1 MTGLPAGEAPSRYGF
16 EAFDCA
22 PALRLEAHER
32 VSRLQLEA
40 LAERLEKMERAAE
53 RLERR
58 LWLAVYGVVAAILAN
73 AFQPLLAALPG

>member
-1 MTGLPAGEAPSRYGF
+1 MTDPRVGY

-32 VSRLQLEA
+32 VSKLQFEAVTARLDRIEA
-40 LAERLEKMERAAE
+40 LIE

-58 LWLAVYGVVAAILAN
+58 LWLAVYGVAAAILAQVFLGLVQV
-73 AFQPLLAALPG
+73 AP

>member
-1 MTGLPAGEAPSRYGF
+1 VPVHDAPPPRYGF

-32 VSRLQLEA
+32 VSDLQLNA
-40 LAERLEKMERAAE
+40 LGERIARLEAALE

-58 LWLAVYGVVAAILAN
+58 LWLAVYGVAAAIVVQ
-73 AFQPLLAALPG
+73 AFQPVLAALP